1 MAYCDRNFSVHC
13 KNCSFWSNKC
23 ERKPII
29 YVAHPYGGLKANE
42 EDTSEYVSE
51 FIQQYPQFIFFSPVH
66 NYSFYYTQTDYET
79 GLNLC
84 LEFLKYADE
93 LWVTGNYEKSR
104 GCLAEIRFATEHDI
118 PIKFFKEGAIGDD
131 EI

>member
-29 YVAHPYGGLKANE
+29 YVAHPYGGLKENE

-66 NYSFYYTQTDYET
+66 NYSFYYI
-79 GLNLC
+79 NLYNINK
-84 LEFLKYADE
+84 KYWYKTSTSYD
-93 LWVTGNYEKSR
+93 S
-104 GCLAEIRFATEHDI
+104 
-118 PIKFFKEGAIGDD
+118 
-131 EI
+131 